1 MDWYVCGMGNV
12 TRAHRSRVAIA
23 YEGDERLSVFV
34 KRWVEGEG
42 AIHPNVESA
51 LESLERM
58 AQLLADAE
66 GASRKLRFVQ
76 DRCWKEH
83 GHHFADDK
91 CLWCL
96 FERAPTVA
104 VSGVGKAKPP
114 EESP

>member
-1 MDWYVCGMGNV
+1 MGNV

-66 GASRKLRFVQ
+66 GKPGAVQ
-76 DRCWKEH
+76 TRCWKVT
-83 GHHFADDK
+83 GHHYIDGK
-91 CLWCL
+91 CAVCL
-96 FERAPTVA
+96 FPE
-104 VSGVGKAKPP
+104 PP
-114 EESP
+114 KESP